1 MDRATRLFPKGDL
14 ERGTSRPLLSGAG
27 PSRLSPSAAEDGQV
41 PEDVQTLPAP
51 TLPTASPGKRS
62 TGDGRGKDGIAQW
75 RGSLI
80 PFALPRRKRLKGPLR
95 AGRLCLLSIL
105 LPALLLTLPLYV
117 RYRVYGR
124 GEAFPLAASDMRLID
139 SHVSTTWCQRQL
151 VEANASF
158 NAFLMPDT
166 PQVEEE
172 PQRMTMHRSIYLGDD
187 MKEYWGFYLLKGSTV
202 SLSACARWPG
212 ASLIVIKGH
221 RHLRECAYIGQ
232 KSSEESDELL
242 LVEGESE
249 INQIQGGRSDYLVK
263 PNGRSRQVILNE
275 KMSWKPAKAIPKKTV
290 PSPPTKVE
298 ATEKESTKPPSQVQM
313 VESSSE
319 VYDEILQRI
328 LGMGDKGKR
337 VLERLSSRLISEENI
352 VGDTKNT
359 SQQVTENKKQNNYQ
373 GKEESLLRKIV
384 HQLVKESWEREKQN
398 LERNDKASFTNGE
411 KENKSR
417 EFNKEVSSTT
427 EITREKNKNVDINM
441 KNEKKVHNSTTNI
454 PGYGDGDKNENGTE
468 LTDTKPYKK
477 EMFSEDFIHKMEH
490 NTPELKE
497 EMSEDEAD
505 EIKEADEILKRAR
518 RAILIKSLE
527 LPNVEDEDQGAEQP
541 SEERWEGL
549 EEGHVPKP
557 DGIADDRGT
566 FDHWDPN
573 DRSRSEFWSSFS
585 SSEEALLICDGLVL
599 YMPLTPHLGC
609 SHNETLRKM
618 LQKTNYEKQKTE
630 GRHGPTETSTAGGEE
645 RDNTLSYQIP
655 ANGYYFFVFNSE
667 NEVQTNFIHVHFD
680 LRRRVYKIKDP
691 IVECHNATHCEL
703 PLSFFSDQKVVLELP
718 INQGHTNHSDALLLN
733 GQLAAS
739 NQPLDSTATNTSQH
753 MKNQQTSTQATT
765 SNDFKT
771 ETNRDSKSE
780 TQVEGG
786 EALLWDESYVVV
798 TTCEPRTTLY
808 LCFIIAVPLLI
819 LLFAFQ

>member
-1 MDRATRLFPKGDL
+1 MPESTDDP
-14 ERGTSRPLLSGAG
+14 ERGPSSSLPLLPGAG
-27 PSRLSPSAAEDGQV
+27 PSPRLSASS
-41 PEDVQTLPAP
+41 EDVRVLTLPS
-51 TLPTASPGKRS
+51 LPPPKGSHGGWLWGGGSQREVRDRPEG
-62 TGDGRGKDGIAQW
+62 GQW
-75 RGSLI
+75 RGSLL
-80 PFALPRRKRLKGPLR
+80 PFSLPKRKRLKGPLR

-139 SHVSTTWCQRQL
+139 SHISTTWCQRQV

-232 KSSEESDELL
+232 KSSEESDELM
-242 LVEGESE
+242 LVAGESE
-249 INQIQGGRSDYLVK
+249 MNQTQGGRSDNVVN
-263 PNGRSRQVILNE
+263 NGRSRQVIFNE
-275 KMSWKPAKAIPKKTV
+275 KLSWKSAKAIPKESK
-290 PSPPTKVE
+290 PLPTDAE
-298 ATEKESTKPPSQVQM
+298 IPEKEETEPPPSDDT
-313 VESSSE
+313 VETSAE
-319 VYDEILQRI
+319 VYDDILQRI
-328 LGMGDKGKR
+328 LQMGDRGKR
-337 VLERLSSRLISEENI
+337 VLERLSSRVLIDEDDKVNK
-352 VGDTKNT
+352 KNT
-359 SQQVTENKKQNNYQ
+359 SQTSTQNRNQTNGLSTDENV
-373 GKEESLLRKIV
+373 LRKII
-384 HQLVKESWEREKQN
+384 HQLVLESWERERSNSRRKNSQSS
-398 LERNDKASFTNGE
+398 RNNKKVNRTT
-411 KENKSR
+411 ENSGD
-417 EFNKEVSSTT
+417 VSSTT
-427 EITREKNKNVDINM
+427 EISQDTNQVTTKKMDSSTSKNSSTGENFGADVSKKLEDDDADI
-441 KNEKKVHNSTTNI
+441 T
-454 PGYGDGDKNENGTE
+454 
-468 LTDTKPYKK
+468 
-477 EMFSEDFIHKMEH
+477 
-490 NTPELKE
+490 
-497 EMSEDEAD
+497 
-505 EIKEADEILKRAR
+505 KEADAILKRAR
-518 RAILIKSLE
+518 RGILRKNLE
-527 LPNVEDEDQGAEQP
+527 LSDIEEDQGAEQI
-541 SEERWEGL
+541 SEEIWEGL
-549 EEGHVPKP
+549 EEGHVPKR

-585 SSEEALLICDGLVL
+585 SSEEALLVCDGLVL

-609 SHNETLRKM
+609 SHNETLRK
-618 LQKTNYEKQKTE
+618 LHQRNAYDERQKTE
-630 GRHGPTETSTAGGEE
+630 GRHGPTETSSATGEE

-718 INQGHTNHSDALLLN
+718 INQGNTNHSDALLIN
-733 GQLAAS
+733 GQLAAGNQTVDS
-739 NQPLDSTATNTSQH
+739 TTSTKNQP
-753 MKNQQTSTQATT
+753 TSTQATT
-765 SNDFKT
+765 AALRSDKGDNSKT
-771 ETNRDSKSE
+771 ETR
-780 TQVEGG
+780 VEGG